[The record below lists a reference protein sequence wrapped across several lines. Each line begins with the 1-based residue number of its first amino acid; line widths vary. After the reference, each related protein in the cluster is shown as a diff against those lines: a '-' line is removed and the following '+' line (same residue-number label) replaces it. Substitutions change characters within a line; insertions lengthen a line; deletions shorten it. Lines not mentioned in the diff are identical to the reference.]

1 MVKVKFKRK
10 RYEKF
15 NYKTVLENIFEKA
28 SEKEKMQ
35 INTLLTYINGQGS
48 LDSYQ
53 ERMADKIIIKYRPE
67 FYK

>member
-1 MVKVKFKRK
+1 MIKFD
-10 RYEKF
+10 
-15 NYKTVLENIFEKA
+15 YKTVLENIFEKA

-35 INTLLTYINGQGS
+35 INTLLTYINIQGS
-48 LDSYQ
+48 LYPHQ

>member
-1 MVKVKFKRK
+1 MKG
-10 RYEKF
+10 YID
-15 NYKTVLENIFEKA
+15 YKTVLENIFEKA

-35 INTLLTYINGQGS
+35 INTLLAFFNGQGS
-48 LDSYQ
+48 LDSHQ